1 MILCVYKLVVRHFT
15 ENMEKKEKIEIK
27 NWDNVTKWILGI
39 SIFVVIFSFIS
50 PIIFTSESYSS
61 SFDFTETGPI
71 GDTIGGI
78 INPFIALAGV
88 MLTFLAFYMQIKAN
102 QIQITQFTEGLE
114 KEKELRILI
123 ERKDYFNK
131 LSLLKVDLTAIESDI
146 KSKAKNLKDFFEN
159 EKKFPFQTNFLM
171 RTPSKNYSRV
181 LEIDR
186 LSIFNGFNEFL
197 SHRER
202 WIKEFSNL
210 YNILDFLPEL
220 FKDLYDKYEYHS
232 KDMFEKKM
240 IVRNELIKL
249 MDRLSE
255 LINTYLQ
262 EIGQE
267 EYLKYPASSL
277 ANETIF
283 RYYKIIQES
292 FDEDRNPIKETDL
305 LEIDETVLKFFNQEA
320 LAIRNGDEIF
330 DVRLEPIIEL
340 ISNLRKQI
348 HLIKQR
354 AIEFSESVESQ
365 YNNLMIDDRENK
377 SYVNLI
383 SEINSMLEAELS
395 KVVIEN

>member
-1 MILCVYKLVVRHFT
+1 M
-15 ENMEKKEKIEIK
+15 NKKEKTEIK
-27 NWDNVTKWILGI
+27 NWDTVTKWILGI
-39 SIFVVIFSFIS
+39 SILVVLFSFIS
-50 PIIFTSESYSS
+50 PLIFTSSSYSS

-114 KEKELRILI
+114 KDKELRLLI
-123 ERKDYFNK
+123 ERKDYYNK
-131 LSLLKVDLTAIESDI
+131 LSLLKVDLTAIETDI
-146 KSKAKNLKDFFEN
+146 KSKAENLKVFFEN

-171 RTPSKNYSRV
+171 RTPSKKYARII
-181 LEIDR
+181 EIDR

-197 SHRER
+197 SHREK

-240 IVRNELIKL
+240 LVRNGLIQL
-249 MDRLSE
+249 MDRLSI
-255 LINTYLQ
+255 LINAYLQ
-262 EIGQE
+262 EIGHE
-267 EYLKYPASSL
+267 EYLKYPASSV

-283 RYYKIIQES
+283 RYYKIIEES

-305 LEIDETVLKFFNQEA
+305 HEIDETVLKFFNQEA
-320 LAIRNGDEIF
+320 LAIRNGEEDF

-340 ISNLRKQI
+340 IGNLRKQI
-348 HLIKQR
+348 HLIKNR
-354 AIEFSESVESQ
+354 AKEFSESIESQ
-365 YNNLMIDDRENK
+365 YNNLMIDDGENK
-377 SYVNLI
+377 SYLNLI
-383 SEINSMLEAELS
+383 SEIHAMLENELN
-395 KVVIEN
+395 KIVIED

>member
-1 MILCVYKLVVRHFT
+1 M
-15 ENMEKKEKIEIK
+15 NNKEKIKIK
-27 NWDNVTKWILGI
+27 NWDGVTKWILGI
-39 SIFVVIFSFIS
+39 SIFVIIFSFLS
-50 PIIFTSESYSS
+50 PLIFTSASS
-61 SFDFTETGPI
+61 SETFDFTETGQI

-88 MLTFLAFYMQIKAN
+88 LLTFLAFYMQIKAN
-102 QIQITQFTEGLE
+102 QIQITQFKEGLE
-114 KEKELRILI
+114 KDKELRLLI

-159 EKKFPFQTNFLM
+159 EKKLPFQTNFLI
-171 RTPSKNYSRV
+171 RTPSKNYSRI

-186 LSIFNGFNEFL
+186 LSIFNGFNEFF

-232 KDMFEKKM
+232 KDMFDKKM
-240 IVRNELIKL
+240 LVRNGLIQL

-255 LINTYLQ
+255 LINIYKRETNP
-262 EIGQE
+262 ED
-267 EYLKYPASSL
+267 YLKYPASAL

-283 RYYKIIQES
+283 RYYKIIEES

-305 LEIDETVLKFFNQEA
+305 NEIDETVLKFFNQEA
-320 LAIRNGDEIF
+320 LAIRNGEDGYDI
-330 DVRLEPIIEL
+330 RLEPIVEL
-340 ISNLRKQI
+340 ISSLRKQI
-348 HLIKQR
+348 YLVKQR
-354 AIEFSESVESQ
+354 AIEFSESIESQ
-365 YNNLMIDDRENK
+365 YNNLMIDDGENK

-383 SEINSMLEAELS
+383 SEIHSMLETELN
-395 KVVIEN
+395 KVKIED